1 LVVNLTGYKGKV
13 KKTAMIECNDPGQRM
28 VQLSLSG
35 TVRSFIEVRPL
46 NSIAFRGRAEKLQ
59 PKTVELVGNDV
70 PFHIKHVQSNLDGRV
85 AHEVETVEEGRR
97 YRLKVSNL
105 VKQGDYNG
113 ALWVHTDLERKPYV
127 MIRVTGAM
135 EGEISISPKTLL
147 IGRTSSQQ
155 PIKSG
160 SVLVIGNSGKPF
172 KITRL
177 THDEK
182 LMSLSQH
189 PLTDKNG
196 YRIEITPKLENLP
209 KGARQQT
216 VLTVET
222 DLTPDA
228 SQEVTIQVLSV
239 Q

>member
-1 LVVNLTGYKGKV
+1 
-13 KKTAMIECNDPGQRM
+13 
-28 VQLSLSG
+28 
-35 TVRSFIEVRPL
+35 
-46 NSIAFRGRAEKLQ
+46 
-59 PKTVELVGNDV
+59 
-70 PFHIKHVQSNLDGRV
+70 
-85 AHEVETVEEGRR
+85 
-97 YRLKVSNL
+97 
-105 VKQGDYNG
+105 
-113 ALWVHTDLERKPYV
+113 
-127 MIRVTGAM
+127 
-135 EGEISISPKTLL
+135 
-147 IGRTSSQQ
+147 
-155 PIKSG
+155 
-160 SVLVIGNSGKPF
+160 VLVIGNSGKPF